1 MTIRSCIAF
10 LDALHPNQIDGAI
23 KSRWL
28 CELEGKIRVELH
40 EMPLTRLEEWEEDV
54 DEDAGLIVPFPYDQL
69 YWTYLVAMTHF
80 YHGDGARYENAA
92 ALFNAAYQS
101 YAKYLR
107 RTGGV

>member
-10 LDALHPNQIDGAI
+10 LDALHPNQIDGEI

-28 CELEGKIRVELH
+28 RELEGKIRVELH
-40 EMPLTRLEEWEEDV
+40 EVPLAQVGVWGEGV
-54 DEDAGLIVPFPYDQL
+54 SEDAELAVPFPYDQL

-101 YAKYLR
+101 YAKHLR
-107 RTGGV
+107 RTGGA

>member
-1 MTIRSCIAF
+1 MTIRTCIDF
-10 LDALHPNQIDGAI
+10 LDALHPNQIDDAI

-40 EMPLTRLEEWEEDV
+40 DSPLSHVEVWDGEVSENAEL
-54 DEDAGLIVPFPYDQL
+54 AAPFPYDQL

-101 YAKYLR
+101 YAKHLR

>member
-40 EMPLTRLEEWEEDV
+40 DVPLSRVEEWEEDM
-54 DEDAGLIVPFPYDQL
+54 DEDAELIASFPYDQL

-107 RTGGV
+107 RTGGA